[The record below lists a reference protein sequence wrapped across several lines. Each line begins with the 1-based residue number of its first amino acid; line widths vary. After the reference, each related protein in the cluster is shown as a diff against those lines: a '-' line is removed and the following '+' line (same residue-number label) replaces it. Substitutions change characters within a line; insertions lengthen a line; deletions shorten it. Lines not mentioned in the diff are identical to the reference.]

1 MTDSLDRLWLAAL
14 EQVASRAAHEVK
26 DALNGVTVNLEVV
39 RSRCA
44 RPESEMKAVVPFA
57 NAASDQLESLASRL
71 EALLYLCRP
80 PRPPVDVA
88 VALKHLAALLV
99 PATRSAGGQ
108 LAVDGHGETRLTGAH
123 GQATRLALAS
133 ALLSATGTPGAVR
146 CRLEPGTDAVVR
158 FSHESATCSLDPAV
172 TTAVAA
178 HGIRTER
185 SDRDLTLAFPEHSS
199 SHGPTH

>member
-26 DALNGVTVNLEVV
+26 DALNGVAVNLEVV

-57 NAASDQLESLASRL
+57 NAATDQLESLGQRL

-80 PRPPVDVA
+80 PRPPTDVA
-88 VALKHLAALLV
+88 MALKHLAALLV
-99 PATRSAGGQ
+99 PATRAASGQ
-108 LAVDGHGETRLTGAH
+108 LSVEGHGGTRLSAADGR
-123 GQATRLALAS
+123 ATRLALAS
-133 ALLSATGTPGAVR
+133 GILSAMGTPGAVR
-146 CRLEPGTDAVVR
+146 CRMEDGAEPVVR

-172 TTAVAA
+172 ATAVAA

-185 SDRDLTLAFPEHSS
+185 SDRDLILAFPGHSS
-199 SHGPTH
+199 SHGSTH